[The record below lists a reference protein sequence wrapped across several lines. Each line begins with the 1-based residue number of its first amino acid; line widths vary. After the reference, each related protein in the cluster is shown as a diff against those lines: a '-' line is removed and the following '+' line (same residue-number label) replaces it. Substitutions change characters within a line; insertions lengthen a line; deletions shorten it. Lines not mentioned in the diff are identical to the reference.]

1 MAVEAVA
8 GCHNCSRQQG
18 AMDSSRDCR
27 PAGTGSAV
35 VRKGQKASV
44 QAVALAEELTV
55 ADHTDCRRHTDYC
68 RRATCHR
75 TDCTVRVRAVL

>member
-1 MAVEAVA
+1 MGVEAVG
-8 GCHNCSRQQG
+8 GCHNCSRQTG
-18 AMDSSRDCR
+18 EMGSSRDCH
-27 PAGTGSAV
+27 PADIDLAV

-44 QAVALAEELTV
+44 QAVALAEELMV
-55 ADHTDCRRHTDYC
+55 ADHTDCRRHTDYY